1 MRKGIDISRRH
12 LLTLRYPPGSTM
24 NTETVNAAKKEA
36 GDAYV
41 LVQRNAQ
48 DHLEEARAEKRKL
61 LL

>member
-1 MRKGIDISRRH
+1 
-12 LLTLRYPPGSTM
+12 M

-48 DHLEEARAEKRKL
+48 DHLEEARAEKRNL